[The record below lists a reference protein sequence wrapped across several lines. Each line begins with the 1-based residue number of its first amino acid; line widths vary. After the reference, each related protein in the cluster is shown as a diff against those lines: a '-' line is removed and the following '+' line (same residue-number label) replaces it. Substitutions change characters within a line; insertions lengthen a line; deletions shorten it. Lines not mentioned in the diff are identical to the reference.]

1 MKVENRGGGSVA
13 ELLLAMPAAQA
24 QHVALVRAA
33 VMGKGKAKGAAKTSL
48 AAAPAAVEGGTA
60 NVSFWALALPEPLA
74 PGEKLSVEALVAI
87 TGALEPFPAEIGQSD
102 NQFVLFRDG
111 HYALSPYPSERQST
125 LLRLPSARV
134 ESFTP
139 LPPNNNAGKELTF
152 GPYDNVPPLAHSPLT
167 VHYEH
172 DRPFAVAEDVVRE
185 IEVSHWGNVYVQEDY
200 SFVHAGARH
209 KGVFSRFEYQSRPH
223 MSGVSS
229 LRGLRARLPPS
240 AHSIYYRD
248 EIGNI
253 STSLVRYHVENTELE
268 LSPRY
273 PLLGGWRAKFTIG
286 YSVPLEEFV
295 SRALGGQ
302 RVLRATFSTPFEDV
316 VVNNLVVKVVLP
328 EGCWDIN
335 AEAPYEAEQK
345 MEVPPSSLRL
355 LQCWRQLRVMSPS
368 LWGLASSKCCISCD
382 EHRLVLLTLPY
393 TTARM
398 QTKYTYLDTVGR
410 PVVVLQK
417 RNLVPEHSEDFQV
430 FYRFNPL
437 AQLVEP
443 LLLVAAFFTF
453 FLASMAYVRCDFTI
467 AKSSTSYQA
476 KLQREAMMDAMQR
489 LQKVMAVRLSITERL
504 EASLRDLV
512 RTGDVAAAKAS
523 RKLLEASL
531 KDTAKDVK
539 SVTDVL
545 EASPRAA
552 HVLPRVQTLV
562 AKEREKQDKVLQ
574 KHIATSDAFE
584 RKLPRKEIDQR
595 VAPLQEK
602 VLSLTLEVR
611 ELLQN
616 IEA

>member
-1 MKVENRGGGSVA
+1 MLMPGLIDLRSQVVRIGYSMKVENRGGASVA

-48 AAAPAAVEGGTA
+48 AAAPATVEGAAA

-87 TGALEPFPAEIGQSD
+87 TGVLEPFPAEIGQSD
-102 NQFVLFRDG
+102 SQLVLFRDG

-125 LLRLPSARV
+125 LLRLPSAHV

-139 LPPNNNAGKELTF
+139 LPPHNNAGKELTF
-152 GPYDNVPPLAHSPLT
+152 GPYDKVPPLAHSPLT

-172 DRPFAVAEDVVRE
+172 DLPFAVAEDVVRE

-209 KGVFSRFEYQSRPH
+209 RGVFSRFEYQSRPH

-240 AHSIYYRD
+240 AHSIYFRD

-253 STSLVRYHVENTELE
+253 SSSLVRYHVENTELE

-295 SRALGGQ
+295 SRAPGGQ

-345 MEVPPSSLRL
+345 ME
-355 LQCWRQLRVMSPS
+355 
-368 LWGLASSKCCISCD
+368 
-382 EHRLVLLTLPY
+382 
-393 TTARM
+393 
-398 QTKYTYLDTVGR
+398 TKYTYLDTIGR
-410 PVVVLQK
+410 PVVVLHK

-476 KLQREAMMDAMQR
+476 KLQREEMMDAMQR
-489 LQKVMAVRLSITERL
+489 LQKVMAVRLSFTERL

-523 RKLLEASL
+523 RKLLESSL

-595 VAPLQEK
+595 IAPLQEK